1 MYENVCRL
9 LLENGARLV
18 YTGSKAV
25 GDTLKRLGKEYP
37 SVHSEASLNE
47 KIAFELALTGSYVTK
62 RTACLFTTEG
72 IYEALDPLMS
82 SAYTGVIGGF
92 LIICMKETDEEVTPL
107 GPFSKLPVIVA
118 EGMEGLAQAVTYGY
132 TLSEK
137 YEIPVIIQVAAEAA
151 VLSSELPV
159 LRSSEVATAEGGGVR
174 SKATSSH
181 SKLDPRPSTLSVS
194 QFTKNPGRWA
204 ATPKFRF
211 QLHKE
216 LNGKI
221 ESIRDEFAQYA
232 GNVSVMKGKTGVIT
246 DRRSSMQF
254 YEEEVSMLYLSTV
267 YPLPHKLVDA
277 FIEKMDTIYVAEG
290 TCPAIELQISERKK
304 VRKREGSSKTRPRKG
319 KEETMF
325 GFKVVRDTL
334 GPGSAINMAHG
345 MKKLDPD
352 RKVLAITQED
362 HFFHSGMP
370 AFVNTLY
377 NNSSFMLL
385 IMTNEKEQKIKKVL
399 EGCGF
404 HNFFHIDNVSEIE
417 KYKGKGELTV
427 LFCRG
432 II

>member
-18 YTGSKAV
+18 YTGSRAV
-25 GDTLKRLGKEYP
+25 GDTLKRLGKDYP
-37 SVHSEASLNE
+37 SFHSEASQNE

-62 RTACLFTTEG
+62 RTACIFTTDG

-92 LIICMKETDEEVTPL
+92 LVVCMKETDEEVTPL

-118 EGMEGLAQAVTYGY
+118 EDMESLTRAVTYGY

-137 YEIPVIIQVAAEAA
+137 YEIPVIIQAAAEAA
-151 VLSSELPV
+151 ALSSE
-159 LRSSEVATAEGGGVR
+159 SEVR
-174 SKATSSH
+174 SKAKSNH
-181 SKLDPRPSTLSVS
+181 SKLDPLPSTLSAS

-221 ESIRDEFAQYA
+221 ESIRGEFAQYA
-232 GNVSVMKGKTGVIT
+232 GNVSVMRGKTGVIT

-254 YEEEVSMLYLSTV
+254 YEEDVSMLYLSTV

-277 FIEKMDTIYVAEG
+277 FIKKMDEVFVAEG

-304 VRKREGSSKTRPRKG
+304 VRKGLGSRKMRSRKE
-319 KEETMF
+319 KEETMY

-334 GPGSAINMAHG
+334 GPCSAINMAHG
-345 MKKLDPD
+345 IKKLDPD

-377 NNSSFMLL
+377 NNSSYLL
-385 IMTNEKEQKIKKVL
+385 VIMTNEKEQKIGKVL

-417 KYKGKGELTV
+417 KYKGKRDLTV
-427 LFCRG
+427 LFCRE

>member
-18 YTGSKAV
+18 YTGSRAV
-25 GDTLKRLGKEYP
+25 GDTLKRLGKEFP
-37 SVHSEASLNE
+37 SVHSEASQNE

-62 RTACLFTTEG
+62 RTACIFTTDG

-92 LIICMKETDEEVTPL
+92 LVVCMKETDEEVTPL

-118 EGMEGLAQAVTYGY
+118 EDMGSLTRAVTYGY

-137 YEIPVIIQVAAEAA
+137 YEIPVIIQAAAEAS

-159 LRSSEVATAEGGGVR
+159 LS
-174 SKATSSH
+174 SKAKSNH
-181 SKLDPRPSTLSVS
+181 SKLDPLPSTLTVS

-221 ESIRDEFAQYA
+221 ESIRGEFAQYE
-232 GNVSVMKGKTGVIT
+232 GNVSVMRGKTGVIT

-254 YEEEVSMLYLSTV
+254 YAEDVSMLYLSTV
-267 YPLPHKLVDA
+267 YPLPHELVDA
-277 FIEKMDTIYVAEG
+277 FIEKMDEVFVAEG

-304 VRKREGSSKTRPRKG
+304 VRKSLGSRKMRSRKE
-319 KEETMF
+319 KEETMY

-352 RKVLAITQED
+352 MKVLAITQED

-377 NNSSFMLL
+377 NNSSYLL
-385 IMTNEKEQKIKKVL
+385 VIMTNEKEQKIGKVL

-404 HNFFHIDNVSEIE
+404 HNFFPIDNVSEIE
-417 KYKGKGELTV
+417 TYKGKRDLTV

>member
-18 YTGSKAV
+18 YTGSRAV
-25 GDTLKRLGKEYP
+25 GDTLKRLGKDYP
-37 SVHSEASLNE
+37 SFHSEASQNE

-62 RTACLFTTEG
+62 RTACIFTTDG

-92 LIICMKETDEEVTPL
+92 LVICMKETDEEVTPL

-118 EGMEGLAQAVTYGY
+118 EDMESLTRAVTYGY

-137 YEIPVIIQVAAEAA
+137 YEIPVIIQAAAEAA
-151 VLSSELPV
+151 ALSSE
-159 LRSSEVATAEGGGVR
+159 SEVR
-174 SKATSSH
+174 SKAKSNH
-181 SKLDPRPSTLSVS
+181 SKLDPLPSTLSAS

-221 ESIRDEFAQYA
+221 ESIRGEFAQYA
-232 GNVSVMKGKTGVIT
+232 GNVSVMRGKTGVIT

-254 YEEEVSMLYLSTV
+254 YEEDVSMLYLSTV
-267 YPLPHKLVDA
+267 YPLPHKLVEA
-277 FIEKMDTIYVAEG
+277 FIEKMDEVFVAEG

-304 VRKREGSSKTRPRKG
+304 VRKGLGLRKMRSRKE
-319 KEETMF
+319 KEETMY

-377 NNSSFMLL
+377 NNSSYLL
-385 IMTNEKEQKIKKVL
+385 VIMTNEKEQKIGKVL

-417 KYKGKGELTV
+417 KYKGKRDLTV
-427 LFCRG
+427 LFCRE